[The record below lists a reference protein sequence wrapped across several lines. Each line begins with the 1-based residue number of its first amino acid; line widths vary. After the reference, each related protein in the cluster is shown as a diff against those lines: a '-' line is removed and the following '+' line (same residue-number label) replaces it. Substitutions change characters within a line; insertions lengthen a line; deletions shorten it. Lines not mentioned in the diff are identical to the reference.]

1 MLYLCSV
8 LLTLIL
14 YLWIKQNFL
23 ELHEKQKSNG
33 LTEKQ
38 YCQGHSIA
46 YSSFQYW

>member
-1 MLYLCSV
+1 MD
-8 LLTLIL
+8 
-14 YLWIKQNFL
+14 KAKFL